1 MLPLLMVILPENV
14 FGVSA
19 ASSRMYIGVGG
30 SVPASVMVKL
40 PPEPLQVLLSG
51 LTSKPDGAVTVKLPP
66 GKTESDMLKPVDDDA
81 VPVIVLNAAGV
92 PLVESAG
99 PITKVALA
107 LLALYTTPSPSLT
120 AGQMAL
126 MV

>member
-1 MLPLLMVILPENV
+1 
-14 FGVSA
+14 
-19 ASSRMYIGVGG
+19 MY
-30 SVPASVMVKL
+30 KRQ
-40 PPEPLQVLLSG
+40 EPLQVLLSG